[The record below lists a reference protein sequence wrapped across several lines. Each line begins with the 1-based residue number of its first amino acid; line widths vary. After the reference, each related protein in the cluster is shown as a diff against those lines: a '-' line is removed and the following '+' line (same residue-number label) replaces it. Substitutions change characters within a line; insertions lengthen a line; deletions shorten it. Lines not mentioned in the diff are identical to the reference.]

1 MQFAQILL
9 PMPFNEA
16 FDYQVPNGMLLQ
28 KGDFVEVPLG
38 AQKRAGVVWGF
49 EPPKTQIDKVKPIN
63 RKLEIPPLSSDLI
76 SFIEWVARYH
86 VTYIGNILAQVLR
99 PQEILQDGPFRN
111 EIIMGEGDFDRLT
124 ASREKLLNFVK
135 TQSQSLAR
143 QELAAQSG
151 ASVSIIS
158 QAIKAGVLKEV
169 KTETDAPFPE
179 PNTQFHSEL
188 NDAQAAAV
196 HAIISETRPCLLDGI
211 TGSGKTEVYLE
222 TIARLI
228 ENDEKAQIL
237 ILLPE
242 IALTQAII
250 ARIETHFGARPI
262 EWHNEI
268 SIAAKRRAW
277 RQINRGNARIII
289 GARSAIFL
297 PFQNLKLIV
306 VDEEH
311 DTSFKQEDGLRYN
324 ARDLAVVRAKF
335 SGARLILAS
344 ATPSLESRNNAK
356 TQKYRHLFL
365 KTRFGQAALPNIELV
380 SLKEFPPP
388 KEKWLS
394 PLMIEGIADS
404 LSRKE
409 QALLFLNR
417 RGYAPHVLCTRCGH
431 RMMSPN
437 SDSWLVEHRFSGQL
451 VCHLTGYSIKKP
463 VNCPACNGFDTLSSI
478 GPGVERIAIEVKEL
492 FPKANIEI
500 LSSDTA
506 LNPHTLRE
514 IVERMEKGE
523 IDILIGTQIVA
534 KGHNFP
540 NLTFVGIVDG
550 DLSLKGGDPRAGE
563 RTYQL
568 LTQVAGRAGRTGL
581 KSRAMIQTY
590 YPDNEAFQALLNNDR
605 EGFLNIESDMRA
617 LTGLPPFGRLASL
630 QLMAK
635 SDEALDNAKDIVN
648 AALINAEGI
657 EVFGPAAP
665 PIALIRG
672 WRRLRYLVKSE
683 KNVDISAFVL
693 AWRKRIK
700 LPATVRL
707 IIDIEPYS
715 FM

>member
-1 MQFAQILL
+1 MNFAQILL

-16 FDYQVPNGMLLQ
+16 FDYQIPDGWALQ

-38 AQKRAGVVWGF
+38 KQNRAGVVWGF
-49 EPPKTQIDKVKPIN
+49 DTPKTEIDKIKLIN
-63 RKLEIPPLSSDLI
+63 RKLEIPPLSPNLMV
-76 SFIEWVARYH
+76 FVEWVARYH
-86 VTYIGNILAQVLR
+86 VTYVGNILAQVLR
-99 PQEILQDGPFRN
+99 PQEVLQDGPFRN
-111 EIIMGEGDFDRLT
+111 EIILGDQEFDRKT
-124 ASREKLLNFVK
+124 ASREKLLDYVKSK
-135 TQSQSLAR
+135 TQNMSR
-143 QELAAQSG
+143 QELSQVSDV
-151 ASVSIIS
+151 SVAVIA
-158 QAIKAGVLKEV
+158 QAIKAGVLREIKCEI
-169 KTETDAPFPE
+169 DGPFPR
-179 PNTQFHSEL
+179 PKTQFHSDL
-188 NDAQAAAV
+188 NAAQSAAV
-196 HAIISETRPCLLDGI
+196 DAILSESRPCLLDGI

-222 TIARLI
+222 TIARIL
-228 ENDEKAQIL
+228 ESDETAQIL
-237 ILLPE
+237 ILIPE
-242 IALTQAII
+242 IALTQALI

-262 EWHNEI
+262 EWHTDI
-268 SIAAKRRAW
+268 SIAGKRRAW
-277 RQINRGNARIII
+277 RQINKGNVRIVI

-335 SGARLILAS
+335 SGAKLILAS
-344 ATPSLESRNNAK
+344 ATPSLESRNNAIN
-356 TQKYRHLFL
+356 QKYRHLFL
-365 KTRFGQAALPNIELV
+365 NTRFGKAALPNIELV
-380 SLKEFPPP
+380 SLKEYPPP

-437 SDSWLVEHRFSGQL
+437 SDSWLVEHRFSGKL

-478 GPGVERIAIEVKEL
+478 GPGVERIAIEVKEY
-492 FPKANIEI
+492 FPKARIEI

-506 LNPHTLRE
+506 LNPNSLRE
-514 IVERMEKGE
+514 IVERMENGE

-540 NLTFVGIVDG
+540 NLTFVGVVDG

-590 YPDNEAFQALLNNDR
+590 YPENDAFQALLNNDR
-605 EGFLNIESDMRA
+605 EGFLNIESEMRA

-635 SDEALDNAKDIVN
+635 SEEVLETAKDIVN
-648 AALINAEGI
+648 AALINAEGV
-657 EVFGPAAP
+657 EVFGPVAP
-665 PIALIRG
+665 PIALMRG
-672 WRRLRYLVKSE
+672 WRRMRYLVKSE
-683 KNVDISAFVL
+683 KNIDISAFVL

-700 LPATVRL
+700 LPSSVRL